1 MAVKE
6 TNFVIDDK
14 EFVVLVGPSGCG
26 KSTLLRMIA
35 GLEEMIFPATKH
47 VETSLSRN
55 LLALAGES
63 AQGLRQLTRKVVF
76 VQSLYILSI
85 CKLKRR

>member
-1 MAVKE
+1 MVVKE

-47 VETSLSRN
+47 AETSLSRN

-63 AQGLRQLTRKVVF
+63 AQGLRQ
-76 VQSLYILSI
+76 
-85 CKLKRR
+85 